1 MEEEILSQTYWQRV
15 SVELYEML
23 ITKGIEIAIAIVILF
38 VGVFLIKKLS
48 KVVTYLIIKRT
59 EEVASGQ
66 FIGQTVKII
75 LFIVL
80 FLSVA
85 SQVGIQTT
93 SFVAALGATGIAIG
107 LALQGSLSNFAGG
120 ILILMFK
127 PFRIGDS
134 IESLGFYGKVVVI
147 DILHTKLVTPDNKYV
162 VLPNGQLANSSI
174 VNSSRQHSRR
184 SEFQI
189 PVSYQQDIDEIRKLI
204 LGVLSK
210 EPSVLESPEPAVLLT
225 NFNEFNTIVTVR
237 FWTRNG
243 EQAAT
248 LHRVLEEV
256 RPHLKHMG
264 RSVELKGQNAKK

>member
-1 MEEEILSQTYWQRV
+1 MRNEVLSQTYWERV
-15 SVELYEML
+15 SVEFYEML
-23 ITKGIEIAIAIVILF
+23 ITKGIEIAIAILILF
-38 VGVFLIKKLS
+38 VGVFFIKKLS
-48 KVVTYLIIKRT
+48 KVVTYIIIKRT

-66 FIGQTVKII
+66 FIGQSIKII

-127 PFRIGDS
+127 PFRIGDT

-162 VLPNGQLANSSI
+162 VLPNGQLANSTI
-174 VNSSRQHSRR
+174 VNSSRQKSRR

-189 PVSYQQDIDEIRKLI
+189 PISYQQDIGEIRELI
-204 LGVLSK
+204 LNILNK
-210 EPSVLESPEPAVLLT
+210 DPAIHASPLPTVALT
-225 NFNEFNTIVTVR
+225 KFNEFNSIVTVR

-243 EQAAT
+243 EHT
-248 LHRVLEEV
+248 IVLNRVLEEI
-256 RPHLKHMG
+256 RPHLKHIG
-264 RSVELKGQNAKK
+264 RSVELKGSNVKN